1 MKSTDPLLNAWR
13 ETLRRAKDGPAIVNT
28 RGDVFAENL
37 PV

>member
-28 RGDVFAENL
+28 PATFAENL